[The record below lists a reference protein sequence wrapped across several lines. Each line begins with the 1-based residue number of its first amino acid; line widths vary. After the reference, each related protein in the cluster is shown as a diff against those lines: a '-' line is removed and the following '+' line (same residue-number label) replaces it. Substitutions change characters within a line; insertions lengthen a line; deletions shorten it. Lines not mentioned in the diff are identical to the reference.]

1 MKKNLMTVIILAL
14 VLVNLVLTAIL
25 AFTIIPQTRKSNQLI
40 DKIASAIDLE
50 LEDGSSKDTA
60 AVPVEDI
67 EVYDIE
73 ASFTVNLSP
82 SGDGKDH
89 VAVFSIGLSLNTK
102 SDGYKSIGTE
112 GLKAKE
118 TLIKNDINTI
128 VSGYTMEQF
137 REDEQRLRWWRTM
150 FSMMPDT
157 LMRLPPR
164 MRTTRSRRSR
174 TSELTKTGLR
184 SSILG
189 TWRKVC

>member
-60 AVPVEDI
+60 SVPVEDI

-102 SDGYKSIGTE
+102 SDGYKTYGGSE
-112 GLKAKE
+112 GLAAKVTIIQSE
-118 TLIKNDINTI
+118 INTI
-128 VSGYTMEQF
+128 VNGYTL
-137 REDEQRLRWWRTM
+137 DEFNANGYQNVKDDILKTLQDM
-150 FSMMPDT
+150 FGGSDFIV
-157 LMRLPPR
+157 
-164 MRTTRSRRSR
+164 
-174 TSELTKTGLR
+174 GVNF
-184 SSILG
+184 SSVQ
-189 TWRKVC
+189 TE